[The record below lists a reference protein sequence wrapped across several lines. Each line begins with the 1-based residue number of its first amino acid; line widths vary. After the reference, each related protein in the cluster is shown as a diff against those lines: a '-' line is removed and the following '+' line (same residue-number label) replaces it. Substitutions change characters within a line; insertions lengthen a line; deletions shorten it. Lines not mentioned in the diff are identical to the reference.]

1 MNTLL
6 LIGIAMGA
14 GLLMSRGARAVKLP
28 NVTAFLVAGLII
40 GPCVAGILSREQVA
54 SMGLI
59 SDAALGFIA
68 YAIGGEFSHV
78 LWLDSDMVFNDSLFD
93 DLYESGKDFTTG
105 IFHARRPG
113 HQSCIFKTLTP
124 PARYKWDEYPAQTFL
139 IGGCG
144 MAATLVSTEVLKA
157 VRTKYGNCFTPAYNL
172 GEDLAFCKRASEL
185 GFEIWAEPCAVVG
198 HIGHLVVYPEDE
210 GRYQNKIKR

>member
-1 MNTLL
+1 MKL
-6 LIGIAMGA
+6 LIAIPTLDFIHVEFIKS
-14 GLLMSRGARAVKLP
+14 LLKLLEQLKNEGVPHEVKIISGTLVYLARDE
-28 NVTAFLVAGLII
+28 LV
-40 GPCVAGILSREQVA
+40 S
-54 SMGLI
+54 
-59 SDAALGFIA
+59 